1 MIKVGDLITAYHA
14 GYHIVTKIER
24 RFYTEEDVKYGSY
37 KSHKVGTEYNPLI
50 YYETIAD
57 SFGKHKKH
65 KERCCDSS
73 FCNLVSMY
81 ELLQQKKDEIK
92 AAEDKYNLLKKLYE
106 EIYV

>member
-50 YYETIAD
+50 TKRLQI
-57 SFGKHKKH
+57 
-65 KERCCDSS
+65 
-73 FCNLVSMY
+73 
-81 ELLQQKKDEIK
+81 LLGNIK
-92 AAEDKYNLLKKLYE
+92 NIKRGVVTLRF
-106 EIYV
+106 VT